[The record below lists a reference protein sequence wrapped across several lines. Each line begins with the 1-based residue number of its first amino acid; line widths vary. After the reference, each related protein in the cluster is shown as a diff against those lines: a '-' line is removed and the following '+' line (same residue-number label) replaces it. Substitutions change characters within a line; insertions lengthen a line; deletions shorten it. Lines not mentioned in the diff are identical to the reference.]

1 MFKKVEVN
9 YGDVI
14 WTQFDP
20 SVGHEFQDKR
30 PALVIQSNASLLKS
44 NLITLV
50 PLTSNLKNKI
60 ADDIIVEPDSG
71 NNLKNVSVIKVYDI
85 VSHDYSRVTGK
96 IGIASEK
103 IKSEVARYLK
113 KHFGI

>member
-1 MFKKVEVN
+1 MFKKGEVSC
-9 YGDVI
+9 GDVV

-30 PALVIQSNASLLKS
+30 PALVIQSDVTLIKS

-50 PLTSNLKNKI
+50 PLTGNQRNKT
-60 ADDIIVEPDSG
+60 ADYIIIEPDNE
-71 NNLKNVSVIKVYDI
+71 NNLRGTSVIKVYDI
-85 VSHDYSRVTGK
+85 VSHDYSRITGK
-96 IGIASEK
+96 IGVASEK
-103 IKSEVARYLK
+103 VMEELKKYLK